1 MAIITMR
8 EAITQ
13 AIRESMI
20 SDENVF
26 IMGCDV
32 GLRGNPFGIT
42 KGLMKE
48 FGERRVLD
56 TPISEAAF
64 TGLGVGAAIAG
75 MRPIVEILYTDWI
88 TLPMDN
94 IVNTAAKTHYM
105 FGGQATVPLVVRTP
119 FGVGGGVAAQHSQN
133 NENWFVHVPGL
144 KVITPATPYDMKGL
158 LKAAILDNGPVM
170 CFEHKRN
177 YSVKGE
183 VPEGDYTI
191 EIGKANIIREGTDCT
206 IVAYSYMTYVAQDAA
221 KELEKEGISCEIVDL
236 RSLLPL
242 DYDTVMASVAK
253 TSRAVVVTEAP
264 LRGSVASE
272 VASEIIARGFDL
284 LDAPPERVG
293 SKNSPVAYNSMLE
306 SMCTPKKEDIMAAV
320 RKTLA

>member
-1 MAIITMR
+1 MSIITLR
-8 EAITQ
+8 ESITQ
-13 AIRESMI
+13 ALREEMGL
-20 SDENVF
+20 DENVF

-48 FGERRVLD
+48 FGERRVID

-75 MRPIVEILYTDWI
+75 MRPLVEILYADWI

-94 IVNTAAKTHYM
+94 IVNTAAKTCYM
-105 FGGQATVPLVVRTP
+105 FGGQANVPIVVRAP

-144 KVITPATPYDMKGL
+144 KVITPSTPYDMKGL
-158 LKAAILDNGPVM
+158 LKSAIRDNGPVI

-183 VPEGDYTI
+183 VPDGEYLVP
-191 EIGKANIIREGTDCT
+191 IGKAAIRKSGTDCT
-206 IVAYSYMTYVAQDAA
+206 IVAYSYMTYVAEAA
-221 KELEKEGISCEIVDL
+221 AAELEKEGISCEVIDL

-242 DYDTVMASVAK
+242 DYETVMDSVKK
-253 TSRAVVVTEAP
+253 TSRVVVVTEAP
-264 LRGSVASE
+264 LRGSIAGEIVG
-272 VASEIIARGFDL
+272 EIIDRGFDL
-284 LDAPPERVG
+284 LDAPPQRVG
-293 SKNSPVAYNSMLE
+293 SKNSPVAYNEGLE
-306 SMCTPKKEDIMAAV
+306 AMCTPKKEDIIAAV
-320 RKTLA
+320 RKTFE

>member
-1 MAIITMR
+1 MAIITLR
-8 EAITQ
+8 ESITQ
-13 AIRESMI
+13 AMREEMIR
-20 SDENVF
+20 DENVF

-56 TPISEAAF
+56 TPISEAGF

-75 MRPIVEILYTDWI
+75 MRPLVEILYDDWI
-88 TLPMDN
+88 TLPMDT
-94 IVNTAAKTHYM
+94 IVNTAAKTSYM
-105 FGGQATVPLVVRTP
+105 FGGQASVPIVIRAP

-144 KVITPATPYDMKGL
+144 KVITPSTPYDMKGL
-158 LKAAILDNGPVM
+158 LKSAIRDNNPVL

-177 YSVKGE
+177 YSLKGE
-183 VPEGDYTI
+183 VPDGEYLI
-191 EIGKANIIREGTDCT
+191 PIGKACVRKEGKDCT
-206 IVAYSYMTYVAQDAA
+206 IVTYSYMTYVAEEAA
-221 KELEKEGISCEIVDL
+221 KDLEKEGISCEIIDL

-242 DYDTVMASVAK
+242 DYDTVMESVAK
-253 TSRAVVVTEAP
+253 TSRVVVVTEAP
-264 LRGSVASE
+264 LRGSITGEIVG
-272 VASEIIARGFDL
+272 EIIARGFDL

-293 SKNSPVAYNSMLE
+293 SRNSPVPYNEALE
-306 SMCTPKKEDIMAAV
+306 ALCTPKKEDIAEAV
-320 RKTLA
+320 RKTFK